1 MQNTKDNEK
10 ETTPSN
16 IQTDDSEGRNKLC
29 TRVLNETT
37 LRILCQR
44 KSNAETFTHEFDIP
58 TTSPT
63 VEAKEDKKTKEIQ
76 HLKEK
81 TTQRG

>member
-1 MQNTKDNEK
+1 M
-10 ETTPSN
+10 
-16 IQTDDSEGRNKLC
+16 
-29 TRVLNETT
+29 NETT

-63 VEAKEDKKTKEIQ
+63 IEDKEDKEDKKAKEIQ

>member
-1 MQNTKDNEK
+1 MDNEK

-16 IQTDDSEGRNKLC
+16 IHTDDSEGRSKLS
-29 TRVLNETT
+29 TRVLNDTT
-37 LRILCQR
+37 LRIVCQR
-44 KSNAETFTHEFDIP
+44 KSNTETFTHEFDIP
-58 TTSPT
+58 ITSPT
-63 VEAKEDKKTKEIQ
+63 VEAKEDKKAKEIQ

>member
-1 MQNTKDNEK
+1 MILK
-10 ETTPSN
+10 EEIN
-16 IQTDDSEGRNKLC
+16 FALGYFN
-29 TRVLNETT
+29 NETT

-63 VEAKEDKKTKEIQ
+63 IEDKEDKKAKEIQ